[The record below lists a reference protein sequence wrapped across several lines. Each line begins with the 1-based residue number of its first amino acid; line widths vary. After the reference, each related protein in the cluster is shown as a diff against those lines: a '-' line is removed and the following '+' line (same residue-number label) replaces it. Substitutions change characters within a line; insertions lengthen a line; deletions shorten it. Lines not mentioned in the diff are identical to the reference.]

1 MFKLWRNI
9 RGKDVDIM
17 KSCRFHLKCIN
28 EDWWKKLNG
37 WSLLIFVKCFL
48 VTTFLPSVCL
58 APHTLATSPGAGE
71 CIVVHQGGWLQV
83 RGSMVRMEG
92 WRWGRI
98 CGTEKVLQIRIFS
111 PVFSESPVTFYFDWS
126 GLNSNIFEYFFW
138 ETLWS
143 AMQAFVSNYLI
154 FIWDLRFLIT
164 QRVMVKINIDY
175 LIYSGPAKM
184 LGLN

>member
-37 WSLLIFVKCFL
+37 WSLLIFVKCF
-48 VTTFLPSVCL
+48 FGHYIFAFCMF
-58 APHTLATSPGAGE
+58 SPAYIGNLSRGRR
-71 CIVVHQGGWLQV
+71 VVHQDGWLQV

-111 PVFSESPVTFYFDWS
+111 PVFSESPVIFYFDWS
-126 GLNSNIFEYFFW
+126 GLNSNIFEYFSGK
-138 ETLWS
+138 LYG
-143 AMQAFVSNYLI
+143 QQCKLLCLI
-154 FIWDLRFLIT
+154 I
-164 QRVMVKINIDY
+164 
-175 LIYSGPAKM
+175 
-184 LGLN
+184 

>member
-1 MFKLWRNI
+1 MWYVNLFKWRMFKLWRNI

-111 PVFSESPVTFYFDWS
+111 PVFSESPVIFYFDWS
-126 GLNSNIFEYFFW
+126 GLNSNIFEYFSGK
-138 ETLWS
+138 LYG
-143 AMQAFVSNYLI
+143 QQCKLLCLI
-154 FIWDLRFLIT
+154 I
-164 QRVMVKINIDY
+164 
-175 LIYSGPAKM
+175 
-184 LGLN
+184 